1 MANLKQP
8 LSQNIITVLGPDL
21 VSLLD
26 YDFESGTLLRVKFQ
40 YATRLSTFASSL
52 STVNSRFVFSRPTPI
67 PDPEERGGSQS
78 THSTTSAPD
87 KATDGKRKGRRRRRY
102 LLEFAPGGMLFSV
115 RWDMRQR
122 RFVRRCE
129 VNYTLGE
136 RNLGQCCV
144 NCVMC
149 WCKGKFL

>member
-52 STVNSRFVFSRPTPI
+52 CQFPLCLLP
-67 PDPEERGGSQS
+67 PDADSG
-78 THSTTSAPD
+78 
-87 KATDGKRKGRRRRRY
+87 
-102 LLEFAPGGMLFSV
+102 PGGRV
-115 RWDMRQR
+115 
-122 RFVRRCE
+122 E
-129 VNYTLGE
+129 
-136 RNLGQCCV
+136 
-144 NCVMC
+144 
-149 WCKGKFL
+149 GKPKHTQHNICPR